1 MREVPSILS
10 ARLRSIVEY
19 EIARGNAIARIDQ
32 PAGTRCSLAVVFTKP
47 LDIGGFKSSNS
58 LPAGVDTWENH
69 DRHYPLEAGYVCERT
84 RHAISGPLQ

>member
-32 PAGTRCSLAVVFTKP
+32 PAGTRCSLAVVFSKP
-47 LDIGGFKSSNS
+47 LDIGGFKSSNN
-58 LPAGVDTWENH
+58 LPTGVDTWENH